1 MRERKLKEQFSA
13 VAERLRRAQLT
24 AEQLSAL
31 HSVQCI
37 YTLSGEQR
45 VLSAKLRTFLIAAF
59 ILMFVVVCFMLS
71 PFSQLT
77 SILMDVCGLQV
88 TCVIAL
94 LQNCGLLIDHGWVKN
109 RIKFRPSSNP
119 QPIAAVPV

>member
-1 MRERKLKEQFSA
+1 MRERKLKEQFST

-24 AEQLSAL
+24 AEQLAAL

-45 VLSAKLRTFLIAAF
+45 VPSTKLRTFLIAAF
-59 ILMFVVVCFMLS
+59 ILIFIVVCLMLS

-77 SILMDVCGLQV
+77 SVLIDVCGLQV
-88 TCVIAL
+88 MFVIAL
-94 LQNCGLLIDHGWVKN
+94 LQNYRSDYTVLRCFVLAEKLYQKN
-109 RIKFRPSSNP
+109 
-119 QPIAAVPV
+119 